1 MHQVDT
7 FANDNGLQE
16 IQPLLRKGALVA
28 QNPADFESVKDLT
41 EEEKE
46 HLRFEVSHRWKHP
59 KALYFTIIICSIGA
73 AVQGW
78 DQASLIFLPCL

>member
-28 QNPADFESVKDLT
+28 QSPADFESLKDLT
-41 EEEKE
+41 EEEKQ
-46 HLRFEVSHRWKHP
+46 HLRFEVTHKWKHP
-59 KALYFTIIICSIGA
+59 RSLYMTIIICSIGA

-78 DQASLIFLPCL
+78 DQAGLIFPPCI